1 MHKYVA
7 EFIGTF
13 ALVFFGCSTVIF
25 MRGEVGLLGVAFA
38 FGLSVVAMAALIF
51 KFSAYGRTAGDSI
64 NIPRARDIK

>member
-1 MHKYVA
+1 
-7 EFIGTF
+7 
-13 ALVFFGCSTVIF
+13 VIF

-38 FGLSVVAMAALIF
+38 FGLLVVAMAAFTF